1 MAFPEETIGE
11 ISEGAEINSQASGRR
26 KPAGGIHAARGYT
39 KEYMTTNPGSGKI
52 RMVALAIAT
61 AAMLG
66 NVAAAHGQ
74 QDAANTGPSVVNAVA
89 FSSDGKLLAAAA
101 ECADK
106 KGAIV
111 IFDVA
116 SGIPRLVHPEDA
128 GIRAVAFSPQG
139 GILAIAGVSPLVKL
153 LRVDDGD
160 LVKTLEGHENQ
171 GRSVAFSRDGRRLI
185 TANNDRTARIWD
197 VSEARCL
204 TTFSAH
210 TNMVSSAA
218 ITPDGS
224 LAASCGQ
231 DRTTRIWNPSTG
243 EELRVLKPTEFYAV
257 SHLAFSPDGKFL
269 ATAHGDALVRIRET
283 RTGLLRARIST
294 GAERVEFSADGRML
308 AARTYGHIEVQVFDI
323 DLSEPPPEL
332 QRQIDA
338 LIGRWEDDSFAA
350 REAASAEL
358 VKIGMPAEAQLRKA
372 MQSDSAETRIRAR
385 RAHTAVWSPVP
396 RARLSDLVAEPT
408 SIAFSP
414 TGPTLASG
422 NRAGAVTLWDAT
434 SGKTLATLSV
444 DKAIGQ

>member
-1 MAFPEETIGE
+1 MKTYKALR
-11 ISEGAEINSQASGRR
+11 SQ
-26 KPAGGIHAARGYT
+26 IL
-39 KEYMTTNPGSGKI
+39 
-52 RMVALAIAT
+52 ALAITT
-61 AAMLG
+61 AALPG
-66 NVAAAHGQ
+66 NTTVARGQ
-74 QDAANTGPSVVNAVA
+74 QEAATGPSVIHSVA

-101 ECADK
+101 ERADK
-106 KGAIV
+106 KGVLV
-111 IFDVA
+111 IFEVA
-116 SGIPRLVHPEDA
+116 SGMPRLVHPEDA

-171 GRSVAFSRDGRRLI
+171 GRSVAFSRDGNRLI

-231 DRTTRIWNPSTG
+231 DRTTRIWNPATG

-257 SHLAFSPDGKFL
+257 HHVALSPDGKFL

-283 RTGLLRARIST
+283 RTGLLRARIPT
-294 GAERVEFSADGRML
+294 GAARVAFSANSRML
-308 AARTYGHIEVQVFDI
+308 AAMTYGRIEVQVFDI
-323 DLSEPPPEL
+323 DLSEPPLEL
-332 QRQIDA
+332 QRQIDK
-338 LIGRWEDDSFAA
+338 LIGRWDDDSFPV
-350 REAASAEL
+350 RETASAEL
-358 VKIGMPAEAQLRKA
+358 VKIGMPAESQLRKA
-372 MQSDSAETRIRAR
+372 MQSESAETRIRAR
-385 RAHTAVWSPVP
+385 RAHTAVWSPAP
-396 RARLSDLVAEPT
+396 RSRLSDPVAEPT

-422 NRAGAVTLWDAT
+422 NRAGAITLWDAT
-434 SGKTLATLSV
+434 SGKALATLSV
-444 DKAIGQ
+444 DKAVGK